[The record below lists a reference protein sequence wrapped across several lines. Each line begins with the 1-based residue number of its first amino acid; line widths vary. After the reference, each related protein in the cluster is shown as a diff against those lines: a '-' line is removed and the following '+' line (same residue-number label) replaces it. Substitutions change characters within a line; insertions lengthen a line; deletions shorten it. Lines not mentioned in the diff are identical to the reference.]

1 MKRYILAIILTLCC
15 ASLFSIEFENVRVL
29 LGHPRDIQS
38 NSAETFTLSISN
50 RGAAALHNLELS
62 VIYNDD
68 LLIVLGQPRI
78 DTLEPGETVRMTM
91 EIVNNHS
98 RFFDRNSL
106 VIVTM
111 VNEDHESNFRF
122 TFTIR
127 AIENF
132 WFFVILSVAATMAV
146 LFIIV
151 YIKADKGEK
160 NAG

>member
-1 MKRYILAIILTLCC
+1 MKRYIAAVILSLCC
-15 ASLFSIEFENVRVL
+15 ASLFSVEFENVRVL

-38 NSAETFTLSISN
+38 NSTETFTLSINN
-50 RGAAALHNLELS
+50 RGDTALFNLELS
-62 VIYNDD
+62 VTYNDN
-68 LLIVLGQPRI
+68 LLIVLDQPKI
-78 DTLEPGETVRMTM
+78 AALEPGETVRITM

-111 VNEDHESNFRF
+111 ANEDHESNFRF

-127 AIENF
+127 AVENF
-132 WFFVILSVAATMAV
+132 WFFVILALAAIMAV